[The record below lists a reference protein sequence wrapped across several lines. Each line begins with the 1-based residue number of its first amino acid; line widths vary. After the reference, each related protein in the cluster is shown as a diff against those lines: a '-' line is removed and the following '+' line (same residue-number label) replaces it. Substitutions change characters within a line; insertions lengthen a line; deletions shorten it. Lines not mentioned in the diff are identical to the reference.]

1 MSMFNNYKNI
11 PNDYIPNNIK
21 PPEYYHPEV
30 KYPLEEYN
38 AKGELIGFSWK
49 YFDTIVLEFITC
61 GNVLY
66 DDGSYED
73 AKTYLED
80 KKFNIKFYNFRYEEI
95 YSDTVDSSAY
105 FRYFVDKEEL
115 RSILIPG
122 TYSMSVTLIDEENNV
137 VETLLD
143 SNVLKIMIK

>member
-21 PPEYYHPEV
+21 PPEYYHPAP

-38 AKGELIGFSWK
+38 AQGELIGFSWK
-49 YFDTIVLEFITC
+49 YLDTIILEFITC

-66 DDGSYED
+66 DDGAAETAD
-73 AKTYLED
+73 LYLEG
-80 KKFNIKFYNFRYEEI
+80 KKFQITFYNFRYEEI
-95 YSDTVDSSAY
+95 FSDTVDSSAY
-105 FRYFVDKEEL
+105 FRYYVDKDEL
-115 RSILIPG
+115 RNLLIPG
-122 TYSMSVTLIDEENNV
+122 NYSMSVTLIDEENNIR
-137 VETLLD
+137 ETLLD